1 MKKLIFA
8 FALMFGA
15 MFVSCGNSTNSANA
29 GNDSICIDTVQVDTL
44 NADTASVDTVYGLIP
59 TWQSLSKES

>member
-15 MFVSCGNSTNSANA
+15 MFASCNRTNSTEAVDTT
-29 GNDSICIDTVQVDTL
+29 DSIEVVDT
-44 NADTASVDTVYGLIP
+44 TAVDTVAVDTVAADTVVCL
-59 TWQSLSKES
+59 

>member
-15 MFVSCGNSTNSANA
+15 MFTSCGNATSNVSEADSTVV
-29 GNDSICIDTVQVDTL
+29 DSIDSI
-44 NADTASVDTVYGLIP
+44 SVDTVD
-59 TWQSLSKES
+59 SVVVDSVAAE

>member
-15 MFVSCGNSTNSANA
+15 MFASCNRTSGTGAVDTT
-29 GNDSICIDTVQVDTL
+29 DSIEVVDTI
-44 NADTASVDTVYGLIP
+44 AVDTVAVDTVATDTVVCL
-59 TWQSLSKES
+59 

>member
-15 MFVSCGNSTNSANA
+15 MFASCGNSTNSVNA
-29 GNDSICIDTVQVDTL
+29 GNDSIDTVHIDTVQVDTL
-44 NADTASVDTVYGLIP
+44 NADTASVDTVCMD
-59 TWQSLSKES
+59 

>member
-15 MFVSCGNSTNSANA
+15 MFASCRNSTNSINAN
-29 GNDSICIDTVQVDTL
+29 SIDTVHVDTL
-44 NADTASVDTVYGLIP
+44 NADTASVDTVCMD
-59 TWQSLSKES
+59 

>member
-15 MFVSCGNSTNSANA
+15 MFASCNRTSSTEAVDTT
-29 GNDSICIDTVQVDTL
+29 DSIEVVDT
-44 NADTASVDTVYGLIP
+44 TAVDTVAVDTVAADTVACL
-59 TWQSLSKES
+59 

>member
-15 MFVSCGNSTNSANA
+15 MFASCGNSTNSVNA
-29 GNDSICIDTVQVDTL
+29 DSIDTVQVDTI
-44 NADTASVDTVYGLIP
+44 NADTTSVDTVCMD
-59 TWQSLSKES
+59 

>member
-15 MFVSCGNSTNSANA
+15 MFTSCGNATRNVSEADSTVV
-29 GNDSICIDTVQVDTL
+29 DSIDSISVNTVDSVVVD
-44 NADTASVDTVYGLIP
+44 SVAA
-59 TWQSLSKES
+59 E

>member
-15 MFVSCGNSTNSANA
+15 MFASCNRTNSTEAVDTT
-29 GNDSICIDTVQVDTL
+29 DSIEVVDT
-44 NADTASVDTVYGLIP
+44 TAVDTVAVDTVAADTVACL
-59 TWQSLSKES
+59 

>member
-15 MFVSCGNSTNSANA
+15 MFASCGNSTNS
-29 GNDSICIDTVQVDTL
+29 DSTDKDSVDTIQVDSL
-44 NADTASVDTVYGLIP
+44 DSASVDTTVCLD
-59 TWQSLSKES
+59 

>member
-15 MFVSCGNSTNSANA
+15 MFASCNRTNSTEAVDTT
-29 GNDSICIDTVQVDTL
+29 DSIEVVDT
-44 NADTASVDTVYGLIP
+44 TAVDTVAVDTVATDTVVCL
-59 TWQSLSKES
+59 

>member
-15 MFVSCGNSTNSANA
+15 MFASCVNSINPVNA
-29 GNDSICIDTVQVDTL
+29 DNDSIDTVQVDTL
-44 NADTASVDTVYGLIP
+44 NADTASVDTVCMD
-59 TWQSLSKES
+59 